1 MLPFFLFKKTTRH
14 LSNLFSLVFSSGG
27 KGAAKRASAAKE
39 TGLSRYNWSLAIK
52 DFAQDG
58 VFNNH
63 TDTPITSVRKA
74 NLYEFMT
81 YLNANA
87 TERKYVDIINN
98 D

>member
-1 MLPFFLFKKTTRH
+1 M
-14 LSNLFSLVFSSGG
+14 
-27 KGAAKRASAAKE
+27 AK
-39 TGLSRYNWSLAIK
+39 
-52 DFAQDG
+52 DG
-58 VFNNH
+58 VFNNYK
-63 TDTPITSVRKA
+63 DNPIDSVRKS